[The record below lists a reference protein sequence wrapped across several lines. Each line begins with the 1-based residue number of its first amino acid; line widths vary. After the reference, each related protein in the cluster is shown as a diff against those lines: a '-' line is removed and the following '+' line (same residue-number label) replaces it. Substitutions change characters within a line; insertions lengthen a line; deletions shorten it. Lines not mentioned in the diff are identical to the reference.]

1 MDWRTLVRKGPTLAA
16 VLFLTLAGT
25 AGAEVYKWRD
35 DDGKLHFSDEPP
47 SSGQAE
53 DLSERYNAELPFS
66 LEFETVNYALPTEL
80 RNQLSVTVK
89 KIFTIYRQALNL
101 EYNPER
107 AFRIVL
113 HGDRSSFRE
122 YQQKIA
128 PRLENPAGFYNSAS
142 NQITALAVDNRRAL
156 TALITHECSHA
167 VSASGDTYVPIWLNE
182 GLAEYFSR
190 MRVHGLTAEIPLNR
204 RALHTLK
211 RRNFHRDA
219 PELREHVN
227 ASPDAWQQANGA
239 DNLSYSL
246 SWSLVYF
253 LMDSEEGRS
262 LIRTLLERARNSP
275 LPLRDS
281 AAIIEQNWEGGL
293 NALTREWQ
301 DWLRNAEGKH
311 RY

>member
-16 VLFLTLAGT
+16 LLFLTAAGS

-35 DDGKLHFSDEPP
+35 DDGNLHFGDEPP
-47 SSGQAE
+47 SSTRSE
-53 DLSERYNAELPFS
+53 DLSERYNTELPFA
-66 LEFETVNYALPTEL
+66 LKFETVNYALPGDL
-80 RNQLSVTVK
+80 RNRLSVTVK
-89 KIFTIYRQALNL
+89 KIFAIYREALNL
-101 EYNPER
+101 EYDPKR

-113 HGDRSSFRE
+113 HGNRSTFRG
-122 YQQKIA
+122 YQQRHA
-128 PRLENPAGFYNSAS
+128 PRLENPAGFYNGAT
-142 NQITALAVDNRRAL
+142 NQITALAVENKRAL

-190 MRVHGLTAEIPLNR
+190 MRVRGRTAEIPLAR
-204 RALHTLK
+204 RFLRTLK
-211 RRNFHRDA
+211 RRNFHRD
-219 PELREHVN
+219 PPDLREHVN
-227 ASPDAWQQANGA
+227 ATPDAWQQANGA

-253 LMDSEEGRS
+253 LMDSEQGRA
-262 LIRTLLERARNSP
+262 LVRTLLQRARTSP

-281 AAIIEQNWEGGL
+281 AAVIERNWEGGL
-293 NALTREWQ
+293 AGLTRAWQ
-301 DWLRNAEGKH
+301 QWLRDAEGQH